1 MSNLTMSDKITI
13 GAILLI
19 GVTAIWVHQEV
30 KRVEEVGTSIRR
42 DIDYV
47 NLALEKS
54 QREIRR
60 GNSYLIE
67 GNQMLRKLVGEA
79 YGITK

>member
-30 KRVEEVGTSIRR
+30 KRVEEVGISIRR

-60 GNSYLIE
+60 GNFYLNE

>member
-30 KRVEEVGTSIRR
+30 KRVEEVGIRIRR

-60 GNSYLIE
+60 GNSYLNE

>member
-30 KRVEEVGTSIRR
+30 KRVEEVGISIRR

-60 GNSYLIE
+60 GNSYLNE